1 MPRRKY
7 EPHEVGDGA
16 VLVDAQGEVH
26 GDERVLEVS
35 VHDEVGVWQPDALVV
50 VDGVEEGVAT
60 LVVVA

>member
-16 VLVDAQGEVH
+16 VLIDAQCEVH
-26 GDERVLEVS
+26 GNERVLEVS
-35 VHDEVGVWQPDALVV
+35 VHDEVSVWQPDALVV

>member
-1 MPRRKY
+1 M
-7 EPHEVGDGA
+7 
-16 VLVDAQGEVH
+16 H